1 MITKNTLSSDGKS
14 YKYFVQIKTKNK
26 KEESVV
32 EVVPNTVKF
41 LDMGDRGHKE
51 IASQFNLGEIGSDVY
66 NSPYVYN
73 NNVGG
78 EKVDGS

>member
-1 MITKNTLSSDGKS
+1 MVIKNILGSDGKS

-41 LDMGDRGHKE
+41 LDMGDKGHRE
-51 IASQFNLGEIGSDVY
+51 IASQFKLGEIGSDVY
-66 NSPYVYN
+66 NSPDVYD

-78 EKVDGS
+78 EQVDGS